1 LSKDIR
7 ERGFVVGLY
16 SLSKRLL
23 LVPAL
28 MVLALWGA
36 WRIREQWKASLPL
49 FMIPLGVMLG
59 YVPFTMESGRY
70 ALAVLPCVLI
80 LAVAGVV
87 SWIMSRK
94 NSRDTSHHGR
104 LMWGQRS
111 S

>member
-1 LSKDIR
+1 
-7 ERGFVVGLY
+7 
-16 SLSKRLL
+16 

-36 WRIREQWKASLPL
+36 WRNREQWKASLPL

-70 ALAVLPCVLI
+70 ALAILPCVLI
-80 LAVAGVV
+80 LAVTAVV

-94 NSRDTSHHGR
+94 NGLYTTHHER
-104 LMWGQRS
+104 LMWGQRLS
-111 S
+111 